1 MFINRN
7 ATKRQVAKSKEDE
20 EKADREKER
29 ARAELLEMRAERA
42 AMIPAAGDHDGLI
55 EYLLTTEADD
65 IPFETARCLPLLDD
79 AFFAYLSKSIGE
91 LRFKETKSEEE
102 EDRMDELQLIQ
113 TMVKNTVDA
122 LEKEK
127 ETLVDPAAK
136 LKKLLTSPDKKA
148 TILEMAGDNEIDVPL
163 LLLLKTNIAAAKS
176 AKQPEAVEFME
187 KIFQACQRYA
197 TLPAAPAGADAGGA
211 TIDAE
216 AAPAKK
222 KTVTVEDLQATGREG
237 LLEDTATTRKS
248 GLIIDP
254 NAAPPSSDAQE
265 IAKKAKGLIL

>member
-7 ATKRQVAKSKEDE
+7 ATKRQVAKNKEDE

-42 AMIPAAGDHDGLI
+42 AMIPDAGDHDGLI

-79 AFFAYLSKSIGE
+79 AFFAHLSKSIGE

-113 TMVKNTVDA
+113 TMVKNTVEA

-176 AKQPEAVEFME
+176 AKQPEAVEFMAGLSVRVRAG
-187 KIFQACQRYA
+187 ACQHGFCSGCSGGG
-197 TLPAAPAGADAGGA
+197 LAGG
-211 TIDAE
+211 
-216 AAPAKK
+216 
-222 KTVTVEDLQATGREG
+222 
-237 LLEDTATTRKS
+237 
-248 GLIIDP
+248 
-254 NAAPPSSDAQE
+254 
-265 IAKKAKGLIL
+265 